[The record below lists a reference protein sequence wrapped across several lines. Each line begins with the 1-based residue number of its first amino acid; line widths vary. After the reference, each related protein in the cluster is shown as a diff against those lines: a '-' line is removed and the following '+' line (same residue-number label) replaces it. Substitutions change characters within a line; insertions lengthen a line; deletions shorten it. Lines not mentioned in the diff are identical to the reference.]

1 MSDSL
6 AQPVTAFQAQQVLA
20 AGPLLEVALA
30 VKRASEE
37 AAPQPLLVF
46 DDASG
51 RVIDLDLR
59 GTPDEVRQ
67 RLAATPAPGNGR
79 YRPRQPAAAPVE
91 GEEAAPRGRGR
102 PKLGVIARE
111 VTLLPRQWDWLAE
124 QPGGASAV
132 LRRLVDEAR
141 RNGAEP
147 QRQRAAQ
154 EAAYQFMLAMGGD
167 LPGYE
172 EATRALFA
180 ADHARL
186 QQCIEHWPEGIR
198 DYALRLAGAL

>member
-59 GTPDEVRQ
+59 GTPD
-67 RLAATPAPGNGR
+67 
-79 YRPRQPAAAPVE
+79 
-91 GEEAAPRGRGR
+91 
-102 PKLGVIARE
+102 
-111 VTLLPRQWDWLAE
+111 
-124 QPGGASAV
+124 
-132 LRRLVDEAR
+132 
-141 RNGAEP
+141 
-147 QRQRAAQ
+147 
-154 EAAYQFMLAMGGD
+154 
-167 LPGYE
+167 
-172 EATRALFA
+172 
-180 ADHARL
+180 
-186 QQCIEHWPEGIR
+186 
-198 DYALRLAGAL
+198 